1 VDTVLGLGGGG
12 IQSAAG
18 PGRDDAPGQST
29 STVIAVPDETLH
41 PMSTFLIAYGT
52 GEGQTAKVAE
62 RIVSTLK
69 DRGHEAVAVDL
80 GEGEPDRP
88 IEAFDAVLV
97 GSSIHVGTHQPAVE
111 TFVREH
117 REALSARPTGFFQ
130 VSLSS
135 ATDDE
140 ERRAEAVNYVESFVE
155 ATDWHPDRIGLF
167 GGALRYSEYGFLKRL
182 MMKGIAKEAT
192 GDTDTSRDYEYT
204 DWAEVAAFARDFAA
218 FVEGRLG
225 VAPPESEV

>member
-1 VDTVLGLGGGG
+1 MPTVL
-12 IQSAAG
+12 
-18 PGRDDAPGQST
+18 
-29 STVIAVPDETLH
+29 VC
-41 PMSTFLIAYGT
+41 YGT

-62 RIVSTLK
+62 RIVSTLES
-69 DRGHEAVAVDL
+69 RGHDAAAVDL
-80 GEGEPDRP
+80 GEGPPDRS

-97 GSSIHVGTHQPAVE
+97 GSSIHVGKHQSVVRE
-111 TFVREH
+111 FVREH

-140 ERRAEAVNYVESFVE
+140 ERRAEAAGYVEAFVE
-155 ATDWHPDRIGLF
+155 ATGWHPDRIGLF

-182 MMKGIAKEAT
+182 LMKGIAKDAT

-204 DWAEVAAFARDFAA
+204 DWAEVEAFAGDVAA

-225 VAPPESEV
+225 VAPPEDDR